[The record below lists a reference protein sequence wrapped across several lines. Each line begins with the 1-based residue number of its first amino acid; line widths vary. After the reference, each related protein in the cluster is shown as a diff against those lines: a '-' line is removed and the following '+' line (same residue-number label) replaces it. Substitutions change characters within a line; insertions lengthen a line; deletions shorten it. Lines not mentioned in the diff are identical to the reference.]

1 MQREKDKGGYDD
13 GSWNNHGCKRR
24 EDANEH
30 RDDHHDD
37 ELDREKNEERNRKH
51 KEETEDEKVQE
62 SLNWRECRV
71 WQRNS
76 ETEKHERQVNEEDP
90 CSTEA

>member
-1 MQREKDKGGYDD
+1 MQKEKDKGGYDD
-13 GSWNNHGCKRR
+13 GSRNNHGCKRR

-37 ELDREKNEERNRKH
+37 ELDREKSEEKNRKR
-51 KEETEDEKVQE
+51 KEKTEEEKEE
-62 SLNWRECRV
+62 SLNWREYRV

-76 ETEKHERQVNEEDP
+76 ETEKHERQVSEEDP
-90 CSTEA
+90 CSTET